1 VPTRF
6 RLEDPTLAGVLRR
19 IEERVRRSG
28 GRTWVV
34 GGAVRDL
41 VLGQQPRDLDLEI
54 TGLPPGQ
61 LHALLSEQFSV
72 QFVGKAFAVFKLQG
86 LPIDISIPS
95 RLHTAETTSIP
106 GLLRQGDPD
115 MPIDEALA
123 RRDFTI
129 NAMAWDP
136 DTRELRD
143 PFNGREDLAA
153 GRLRHTSH
161 QFVEDPLRVL
171 RGMHLMARFELSVAP
186 ETIALCRTLSQDGH
200 PSERLWEEWRKFF
213 LLSHTP
219 SRGLHFLNQCGWLRF
234 YPELDVLQGC
244 PQDLRWH
251 PEGDVWTHTL
261 HCLDWFAKERTGHER
276 DDLIVGLGI
285 LCHDFG
291 KPATTKDDGEHIT
304 SRGHESEGTEPTKH
318 FLDRLTSQQ
327 DVIDDV
333 IPLVQCHLR
342 PRALFDVQ
350 ASDSA
355 IRRLAR
361 QVSRIDR
368 LVRVARADHAGRP
381 PQLFDGFPAGDWL
394 LTRAKALT
402 VDRQAPLPLVMGRH
416 LLKLGVQPGPD
427 MGRLLEDCF
436 EAQLDGIVSNLE
448 EGLAFVAA
456 KLVTPDT
463 SDADRFLQ

>member
-1 VPTRF
+1 MPTRF
-6 RLEDPTLAGVLRR
+6 RLKDPVLAGVLRR
-19 IEERVRRSG
+19 IEESVRRIG

-34 GGAVRDL
+34 GGTVRDL
-41 VLGQQPRDLDLEI
+41 ILGQQPRDLDLEV

-61 LHALLSEQFSV
+61 LHTLLSEQFSV
-72 QFVGKAFAVFKLQG
+72 QFVGRAFTVFKLQE
-86 LPIDISIPS
+86 LPVDISIPS
-95 RLHTAETTSIP
+95 RLHTTEATSIP
-106 GLLRQGDPD
+106 GLLRQADPD

-153 GRLRHTSH
+153 GRLRHASR

-171 RGMHLMARFELSVAP
+171 RGMHLAARFELSVAP

-200 PSERLWEEWRKFF
+200 PSERLWEEWKKFF
-213 LLSHTP
+213 LLSRKP
-219 SRGLHFLNQCGWLRF
+219 SLGLNFLEQSGWLRF
-234 YPELDVLQGC
+234 YPELAALQGC
-244 PQDLRWH
+244 PQDPRWH
-251 PEGDVWTHTL
+251 PEGDVWIHTL
-261 HCLDWFAKERTGHER
+261 HCLDWFATERTGHDR

-304 SRGHESEGTEPTKH
+304 SRGHESEGTGPTKD
-318 FLDRLTSQQ
+318 FLERLTNQQ

-361 QVSRIDR
+361 QVTRIDR

-381 PQLFDGFPAGDWL
+381 PKLFDGFPAGDWL
-394 LTRAKALT
+394 LTRATALA
-402 VDRQAPLPLVMGRH
+402 VDRQVPLPLVMGRH
-416 LLKLGVQPGPD
+416 LLELGVHPGQD
-427 MGRLLEDCF
+427 MGRLLDDCF
-436 EAQLDGIVSNLE
+436 EAQLDGEFLTLE
-448 EGLAFVAA
+448 EGLAYA
-456 KLVTPDT
+456 KSKL
-463 SDADRFLQ
+463 SALC